1 MAQRKLNKS
10 QRRAF
15 ARVCY
20 LAFFTLEHISNGT
33 RIDGWFLE
41 SITDEERVE
50 LNNLKLRT
58 HNLASKWRSFA
69 WKLEGRRAA

>member
-1 MAQRKLNKS
+1 MQRKLNKS

-20 LAFFTLEHISNGT
+20 FGFFTLENIAHGVK
-33 RIDGWFLE
+33 IDEWFLE
-41 SITDEERVE
+41 ALTNEEREE
-50 LNNLKLRT
+50 LAILKQRT
-58 HNLASKWRSFA
+58 YKLAVKWRSFA